1 MMNALLVST
10 RVVAPRLLPGV
21 LILHNSP
28 FAASVKL
35 LLAVRH
41 FQAISKRLN
50 DKVEGSGGVDNVNSD
65 VYEEL
70 NEVKAK
76 LEELTIHT
84 KSTDRVLSVV
94 MKHTHIPLQL
104 TILVRYSYK
113 LLMGNCNIVPSQK
126 RIVIPHTIG
135 QLNTPGDTERE
146 IQSLT
151 ARITTSRK
159 AYGSQQERPHEIAAN
174 MLNLPKRFKLLGLEG
189 EHNVVWLA
197 GEVCRL
203 L

>member
-1 MMNALLVST
+1 MNALLVST

-28 FAASVKL
+28 FPASVKL
-35 LLAVRH
+35 SLAVRH

-65 VYEEL
+65 VYKEL

-76 LEELTIHT
+76 LKELTIHM
-84 KSTDRVLSVV
+84 KSTDRVLLVV

-113 LLMGNCNIVPSQK
+113 LLTGNCNIVPSQK
-126 RIVIPHTIG
+126 RIFIPHTIG
-135 QLNTPGDTERE
+135 PLNTPGDTERE

-151 ARITTSRK
+151 ARITTARK

-174 MLNLPKRFKLLGLEG
+174 MLNLRKRFNLLGLEG

-197 GEVCRL
+197 GEVCKL